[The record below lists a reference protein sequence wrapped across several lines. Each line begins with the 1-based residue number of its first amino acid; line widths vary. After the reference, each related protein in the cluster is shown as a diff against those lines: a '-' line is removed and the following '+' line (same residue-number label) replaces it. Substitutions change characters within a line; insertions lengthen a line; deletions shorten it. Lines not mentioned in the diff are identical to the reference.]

1 MGKRLERAG
10 CTRRSETENMTSDG
24 LCNHGCRENAA
35 AFARASGSPQR
46 VQQYIDG
53 NSLHCGHE
61 LAVQREGNIALYS
74 S

>member
-1 MGKRLERAG
+1 
-10 CTRRSETENMTSDG
+10 MTSDG
-24 LCNHGCRENAA
+24 LCNDGCRENAA
-35 AFARASGSPQR
+35 AFAHAGGSPQR